1 MDDIDSDASDDT
13 WYPPQHPKSKFKSKA
28 KSKSKKEQKPK
39 KPKEERW
46 SYWSKQL
53 PKEIEYCDDEIKYF
67 MKRTIDERKEY
78 IKVET
83 DLLKEDDCETPP
95 RFRFLTLTDMDP
107 AVRLMILRKIDAWY
121 AMEPSQS
128 DYSKMTNWM

>member
-1 MDDIDSDASDDT
+1 MDDVAGDDSDSSDDT
-13 WYPPQHPKSKFKSKA
+13 WYPPQHPKSKSKSKSKA
-28 KSKSKKEQKPK
+28 KKEK

-78 IKVET
+78 IKVEI
-83 DLLKEDDCETPP
+83 DLLKEDDSETPP